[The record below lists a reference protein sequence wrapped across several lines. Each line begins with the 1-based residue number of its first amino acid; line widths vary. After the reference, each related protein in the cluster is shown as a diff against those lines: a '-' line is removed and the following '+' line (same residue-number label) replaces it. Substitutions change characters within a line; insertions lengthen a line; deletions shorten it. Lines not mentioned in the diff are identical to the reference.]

1 MNYIHLPEA
10 TAKRIMEYLKQR
22 PLNEPQFIA
31 DVGGL
36 AVAISNAKPLPKKPG
51 PKGKHKDPLAE
62 YPAPVK
68 WVTREEAEAMFPSK
82 DPLEEDHY

>member
-1 MNYIHLPEA
+1 MNYIHLPES

-51 PKGKHKDPLAE
+51 PKGKHKDPLCGPE
-62 YPAPVK
+62 CIMQE
-68 WVTREEAEAMFPSK
+68 REDYVYNKMLNESK
-82 DPLEEDHY
+82 NIKG